1 MLETVVVLVVFG
13 ILALLLGLSRWLA
26 HRPWAA
32 AGNVAIGLALFY
44 LAHRTYPAALDL
56 RTYEPL
62 LPKAMVAQVYC
73 ERTGPHAYRITL
85 TRLPGGRMQ
94 VYEVAGDE
102 WRLDART
109 LVWKGRAAEL
119 GMKPGYRLD
128 RLTTRTVPAAEPV
141 ASGAAKP
148 SHASDA
154 LATPVSV
161 VTASEAGAASIAG
174 PSGYALDDRDRG
186 EPGEDIWAQART
198 ATSWEGEVDARHA
211 QGPWRRMVDGAR
223 YDVWITRDEHDG
235 EPRIDAQPGNEA
247 AAKTMLYTGPNDKAR
262 AKG

>member
-1 MLETVVVLVVFG
+1 MLETVVILVVFG

-32 AGNVAIGLALFY
+32 AGNVAIGLVLFY
-44 LAHRTYPAALDL
+44 IAHRTYPAALDL

-62 LPKAMVAQVYC
+62 PPKAMVAQVYC

-109 LVWKGRAAEL
+109 LVWKGRAAEI
-119 GMKPGYRLD
+119 GMRPAYRLD
-128 RLTTRTVPAAEPV
+128 RLTTRTVRADESITGGPD
-141 ASGAAKP
+141 KP
-148 SHASDA
+148 LRSRDA
-154 LATPVSV
+154 LATPTSA
-161 VTASEAGAASIAG
+161 VTSGEADPATTAG
-174 PSGYALDDRDRG
+174 PSSYVLDDRG

-198 ATSWEGEVDARHA
+198 ATHWEREVDASHA

-223 YDVWITRDEHDG
+223 YDVWITRG
-235 EPRIDAQPGNEA
+235 ARGAQASIDAQPGNEA
-247 AAKTMLYTGPNDKAR
+247 AAKAMLYTAPNDKAR